1 MLTLMNIEHELL
13 RSLDF
18 NDTVKEFAL
27 AKTRK
32 TATTTSDTTTAVQA
46 IGAIASVVTFI
57 AITSFLT
64 T

>member
-18 NDTVKEFAL
+18 NGTIKEFAL

-32 TATTTSDTTTAVQA
+32 TATTTSDT
-46 IGAIASVVTFI
+46 IASVVTFI